1 MKDKR
6 VASSSGREGEVQ
18 DMARET
24 REILGIGVSKGMGYQ
39 AESWEEHRLHVR
51 EG

>member
-6 VASSSGREGEVQ
+6 VASGSGREGEVQ
-18 DMARET
+18 DMARE
-24 REILGIGVSKGMGYQ
+24 ILGTGVSKGMGYQ